1 MRILFLLTFN
11 RNKACNNGRPITSGE
26 VKAGL
31 NMQIRLVPLETA
43 ARPEKLQNV
52 RMEHSTRRKREPNLT
67 ALEKVCVIFAHYI
80 LTYLL
85 LF

>member
-1 MRILFLLTFN
+1 
-11 RNKACNNGRPITSGE
+11 
-26 VKAGL
+26 
-31 NMQIRLVPLETA
+31 MQIRLVPLETA
-43 ARPEKLQNV
+43 ARPEKLRNV

-67 ALEKVCVIFAHYI
+67 ALEKVCVISAHYI